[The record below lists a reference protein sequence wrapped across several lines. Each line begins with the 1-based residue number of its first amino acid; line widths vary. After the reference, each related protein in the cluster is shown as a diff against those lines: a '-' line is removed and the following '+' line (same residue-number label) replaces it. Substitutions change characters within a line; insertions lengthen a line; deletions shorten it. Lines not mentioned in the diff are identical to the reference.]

1 MSNLIFILSSL
12 VITAILTLI
21 LMPYGIRLFIWLWL
35 GKNIRAEW
43 LIGQATEFAALHAGK
58 KGTPTM
64 WGVIIISIVLLIVI
78 ISVIIQYSG
87 NSLSE
92 IIGVSFRYSLWNRQ
106 ETYLVIFT
114 LVSVGLIGMIDDYM
128 NIRWIGRTKW
138 LPAKVKMLL
147 LIIFAL
153 AGAYWFSTKLWYTG
167 VHLPFYG
174 EIELGYLY
182 IPLFVLIV
190 VATANSVNIT
200 DGLDGLAGGLLL
212 FQFLAYGAIT
222 YLQGLFILS
231 AFCLIVVG
239 VLVGFLWFNIH
250 PASIFMGDTGSLAL
264 GATLAVIAMMTD
276 TLLAFIVM
284 SAIFIAETLSVI
296 IQMASKRLRN
306 GKKIWRIAPYHHH
319 LEAIGWEEET
329 IVMRLWLV
337 GMICAIA
344 GTILALI
351 GRI

>member
-1 MSNLIFILSSL
+1 MSNLVFILSSL

-21 LMPYGIRLFIWLWL
+21 LMPYSIRLFIRLGL

-43 LIGQATEFAALHAGK
+43 LIGQAIEFAALHAGK

-64 WGVIIISIVLLIVI
+64 WGVIIISIVLLIVVV
-78 ISVIIQYSG
+78 SVLIQYFG

-92 IIGVSFRYSLWNRQ
+92 IIGVSFRYSLWNRR

-128 NIRWIGRTKW
+128 NIRGIWRTKW
-138 LPAKVKMLL
+138 LPAKVKMFL

-153 AGAYWFSTKLWYTG
+153 AGAYWFSSKLGYTG

-174 EIELGYLY
+174 EIEIWYLY

-200 DGLDGLAGGLLL
+200 DGLDGLAWGLLL

-222 YLQGLFILS
+222 YMQGMFILS

-296 IQMASKRLRN
+296 IQMTSKRLRG
-306 GKKIWRIAPYHHH
+306 GKKVWRIAPYHHH

-337 GMICAIA
+337 GMLCAIA
-344 GTILALI
+344 GAILALI
-351 GRI
+351 GQI

>member
-1 MSNLIFILSSL
+1 MSNLAFILTSL
-12 VITAILTLI
+12 VVTAIVTLLI
-21 LMPYGIRLFIWLWL
+21 MPHGIRLFGRLRL
-35 GKNIRAEW
+35 GKNIRTEG
-43 LIGQATEFAALHAGK
+43 LIGNATEFASLHAGK
-58 KGTPTM
+58 KWTPTM
-64 WGVIIISIVLLIVI
+64 GGVIIISIILFIVM
-78 ISVIIQYSG
+78 ISVLTQYYGS
-87 NSLSE
+87 SLSE
-92 IIGVSFRYSLWNRQ
+92 IFGISFRYSLWNRR
-106 ETYLVIFT
+106 ETYIVIFT
-114 LVSVGLIGMIDDYM
+114 LVSVWVIGMIDDYM
-128 NIRWIGRTKW
+128 NIREIGNKKW
-138 LPAKVKMLL
+138 LSAKVKMLL
-147 LIIFAL
+147 LILFAL
-153 AGAYWFSTKLWYTG
+153 AGAYWFYDKLDYTG

-174 EIELGYLY
+174 QIELGYFY
-182 IPLFVLIV
+182 IPLFILIV

-222 YLQGLFILS
+222 YMQGMFILS

-239 VLVGFLWFNIH
+239 VLVWFLWYNIH

-284 SAIFIAETLSVI
+284 STIFIGETLSVI
-296 IQMASKRLRN
+296 IQMTSKKLRS

-319 LEAIGWEEET
+319 LEAIGWAEET
-329 IVMRLWLV
+329 VVMRLWLL
-337 GMICAIA
+337 GMICTIA